1 MSPRR
6 FDGWEPAEFR
16 IPREGDDGAQYVEV
30 IREPEWSD
38 KDREEAEA
46 LMLCEALTCK
56 GCGCWLPESAHESF
70 VALVDD
76 ATCYGCRSLAVV
88 QRDTER
94 KHKEDPNPAPGRPG
108 WMDGLRMSVRPATA
122 AEAAGRVRPE

>member
-1 MSPRR
+1 M
-6 FDGWEPAEFR
+6 
-16 IPREGDDGAQYVEV
+16 